1 MRDKMMEEA
10 DWKDG
15 MNVFR
20 SRVMEQL
27 DGILQVLDILEK
39 EIAIIKQKTKGEPQ

>member
-15 MNVFR
+15 MNAFR
-20 SRVMEQL
+20 SR
-27 DGILQVLDILEK
+27 ILE
-39 EIAIIKQKTKGEPQ
+39 EIIKLDLEIQEIKQIIKGETP

>member
-1 MRDKMMEEA
+1 MRTDRMAEDA

-20 SRVMEQL
+20 LQVMESLATISQE
-27 DGILQVLDILEK
+27 LE
-39 EIAIIKQKTKGEPQ
+39 EIKQKIKGDPK

>member
-1 MRDKMMEEA
+1 MNTDRMTDHE

-20 SRVMEQL
+20 LQVMESL
-27 DGILQVLDILEK
+27 
-39 EIAIIKQKTKGEPQ
+39 AIINE